1 MGVSPFFFCA
11 AISACRK
18 VYREKKSATSESVGH
33 LHWLVKEQH
42 GEISR
47 ALLPLLT
54 PHLSSPSAEAF
65 LWLAAP
71 ANEAH
76 WPAALPAGGQGY
88 SRQWCPEALWE
99 DQDKTQSQAKIAGLN
114 THLEFPSYVNSE
126 SYQDKLNKGMM
137 SRMSLF
143 THAVN
148 IRKLSVCNRLAHIKN
163 SSVEPKRSTSSNTS
177 EHETCW
183 RKLCVCVCG
192 SLTLGAPQISW
203 SSYE

>member
-18 VYREKKSATSESVGH
+18 VYREKKSAESVGH
-33 LHWLVKEQH
+33 LHRLVTEQH

-47 ALLPLLT
+47 ALLSLLT
-54 PHLSSPSAEAF
+54 PRLSLPSAEAF

-76 WPAALPAGGQGY
+76 WPAASPAGGRGY

-99 DQDKTQSQAKIAGLN
+99 DQDKTPSRAKIAGLN
-114 THLEFPSYVNSE
+114 IHLESPSHVSSE
-126 SYQDKLNKGMM
+126 SYQDKSDKGMM

-143 THAVN
+143 THAANV
-148 IRKLSVCNRLAHIKN
+148 RKLSVCNGLAHIEN
-163 SSVEPKRSTSSNTS
+163 SSVEPKRSTRSNTS
-177 EHETCW
+177 DLEDWTW
-183 RKLCVCVCG
+183 N
-192 SLTLGAPQISW
+192 SDF
-203 SSYE
+203 

>member
-18 VYREKKSATSESVGH
+18 VYREIKRSVSESVGH
-33 LHWLVKEQH
+33 LHWLVTEQH

-54 PHLSSPSAEAF
+54 PQLSSPSAEAF

-76 WPAALPAGGQGY
+76 WPAASPAGGRGY

-99 DQDKTQSQAKIAGLN
+99 DQDKTPSWAKISRLI
-114 THLEFPSYVNSE
+114 THFESPSHVNMQRTSG
-126 SYQDKLNKGMM
+126 NCPCAKG
-137 SRMSLF
+137 SRMSKTVQL
-143 THAVN
+143 
-148 IRKLSVCNRLAHIKN
+148 IEI
-163 SSVEPKRSTSSNTS
+163 
-177 EHETCW
+177 
-183 RKLCVCVCG
+183 
-192 SLTLGAPQISW
+192 Q
-203 SSYE
+203 